1 MKTFSLLAVLLFAI
15 VSCNNEPVT
24 PLDNLE
30 FDLNKLVKLFNK
42 AITLKTEFTELIELF
57 HKKEY
62 VFAIQKGI
70 TLVTNGIAIV
80 KEFIG
85 IFKTKNLTALPRRT
99 VALCRY
105 KLRCIGSTCAIV
117 CAGPL

>member
-1 MKTFSLLAVLLFAI
+1 MKTFSLLVVLLFAI
-15 VSCNNEPVT
+15 VSCNNEPTT

-30 FDLNKLVKLFNK
+30 FDLNKIVELFNK

-62 VFAIQKGI
+62 VMAIQKGI
-70 TLVTNGIAIV
+70 TLVTDGIALV

-85 IFKTKNLTALPRRT
+85 MFKTKNLTALPRKT

>member
-1 MKTFSLLAVLLFAI
+1 MKTFSLLVVLLFAV

-30 FDLNKLVKLFNK
+30 FDLNKLVELFNK
-42 AITLKTEFTELIELF
+42 TITLKTEFTELIELF

-62 VFAIQKGI
+62 VLAIQKEI
-70 TLVTNGIAIV
+70 TLITDGIALV
-80 KEFIG
+80 KDFIG
-85 IFKTKNLTALPRRT
+85 MFKTKNLTALPRRT